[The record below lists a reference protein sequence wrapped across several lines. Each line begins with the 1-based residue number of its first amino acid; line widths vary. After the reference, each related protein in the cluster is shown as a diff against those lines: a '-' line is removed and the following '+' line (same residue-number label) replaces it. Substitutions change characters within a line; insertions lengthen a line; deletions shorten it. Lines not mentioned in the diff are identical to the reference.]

1 MEGDGG
7 GCGDDD
13 NNACIIYNDRA
24 NENAMKASLEG
35 GVQGGGNFW
44 TQSTIKL
51 ELSIMERAGAHVQ
64 K

>member
-1 MEGDGG
+1 
-7 GCGDDD
+7 
-13 NNACIIYNDRA
+13 
-24 NENAMKASLEG
+24 MKASLEG